1 MLRRPP
7 RSTRTDTLFP
17 YTTLFRSA
25 TSATLAI
32 RRFRHPSTHGAGY
45 GAVGPG
51 EYVMGTHLSAARD
64 CKLATVGRPV
74 TAAQRTL
81 DTARHCTEW
90 QHRHP
95 DGPERARQIGRA
107 TCRDRGCE

>member
-1 MLRRPP
+1 MRI
-7 RSTRTDTLFP
+7 SDWSSDVCSSDLFP
-17 YTTLFRSA
+17 RLPWPA

-81 DTARHCTEW
+81 DTARHCT
-90 QHRHP
+90 
-95 DGPERARQIGRA
+95 
-107 TCRDRGCE
+107 DRKSTRLNSSH